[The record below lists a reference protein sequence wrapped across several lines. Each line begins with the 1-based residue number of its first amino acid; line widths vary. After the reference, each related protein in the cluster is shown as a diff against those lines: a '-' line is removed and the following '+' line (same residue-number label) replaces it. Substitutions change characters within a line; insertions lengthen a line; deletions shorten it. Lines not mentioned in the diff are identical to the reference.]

1 MPLDVEALTRRLIE
15 FRDARD
21 WARFHNPKD
30 LAIGLSVEAAEL
42 VEVFLW
48 RPPEEADRARVQEE
62 LADVLVF
69 VLLLAEKYGL
79 DLERIVLDK
88 IAVNEAKYPVEKAR
102 GTAEKYDRL

>member
-15 FRDARD
+15 FRDARN

>member
-15 FRDARD
+15 FRDARN

-48 RPPEEADRARVQEE
+48 RPPEEADRARVEEE

-88 IAVNEAKYPVEKAR
+88 IALNEAKYPVEKAR